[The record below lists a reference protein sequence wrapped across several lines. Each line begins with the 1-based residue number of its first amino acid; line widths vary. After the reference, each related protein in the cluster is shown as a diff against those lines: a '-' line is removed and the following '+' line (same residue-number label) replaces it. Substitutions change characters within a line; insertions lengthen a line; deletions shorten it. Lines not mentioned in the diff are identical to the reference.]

1 MTDQHDDGAL
11 PRVGRAATLRRQP
24 GRVRGSAGGN
34 ATATGKNVDA
44 TAPTG
49 TAKAAAAGAVLP
61 RWARQFGRIDP
72 TAAGGSGG
80 GGVEAAAT
88 GFDDGGDA
96 DAHHHHS
103 AAAAASSAAAAEEDR
118 YLRREAYGLASAAVD
133 KALGRAWECALRGG
147 GDGAAGGR
155 RRKRGDGGGLAEEE
169 GALVRDLDA
178 FFAAYRP
185 APCPP
190 SSSQLLLDAEEEER
204 EGGSKRRRLDDNG
217 AHGDDV
223 LANFLLPPARD
234 PTLLPLALLSVGPSV
249 LDRIEVAKLVHRGL
263 AARCCSSS
271 SSGGNGNDD
280 NNRAAVCVLRG
291 GPYRNS
297 SSSSSGTGRSFHGQL
312 LRDVLAQCVAQE
324 PRRSQYLYLLDG
336 ARTGTGAGTTTT
348 AASRRFKHVSYAE
361 RITEWAGLTEQ
372 FHSVVVLV
380 EDPESLPHRT
390 YEAFLAAIAE
400 LRAVH
405 GVPIGLVLA
414 SIDHV
419 GGGGSGGGGGG
430 GSGGGTL
437 SRSALGGIAGIDVR
451 SFAVPPSDVV
461 LDHLI
466 RQLFISEE
474 DLAVLLGA
482 PLLRDIRAS
491 FLDNHRSVVE
501 AAMQIKAALA
511 HQLVQ
516 RGSFL
521 SMAQIPAFAN
531 AEWPRIAWFCVD
543 KGARSFIMASSSSR
557 DADMSSRFC
566 ASRIRT
572 MIWRQRMFVL
582 VNAWIRHARDLLP
595 SLGRTKTADLMIEFG
610 LVEGRVSQSSSFD
623 ELFQALGEFIRKL
636 PIRDVQ
642 ALLLRWRDEMKQR
655 ETSFAAADDAF
666 RLVYEYVDE
675 SGDDIIWKLTEEEL
689 NSFIILFCRQESA
702 GRALEDESA
711 VCKELRA
718 SLVHSLE
725 VKSRMLKDLNM
736 PFSSDR
742 VREDSEA
749 VISSGVGSLLPQVRR
764 GTARALSHPPAL
776 PNRETSITHDPL
788 VVFQAMT
795 TRVVEIEEWYKAFT
809 EEIGTSS
816 PTIRGGILWQRFIF
830 AVHQLEMCGLVCR
843 SRRRGG
849 NAYEKT
855 AMVWASGS

>member
-1 MTDQHDDGAL
+1 MADQHDDGAP

-34 ATATGKNVDA
+34 ATATGKNADA
-44 TAPTG
+44 TASTRPHHPAG
-49 TAKAAAAGAVLP
+49 RRTAAVLP

-80 GGVEAAAT
+80 GVEAAAT
-88 GFDDGGDA
+88 GYDDGGDA
-96 DAHHHHS
+96 DAHQHHS
-103 AAAAASSAAAAEEDR
+103 AAAAAASSAAAAEEDR
-118 YLRREAYGLASAAVD
+118 YLRREAYGLASSAVD
-133 KALGRAWECALRGG
+133 KALGRAWECALRG
-147 GDGAAGGR
+147 DGTAGGR
-155 RRKRGDGGGLAEEE
+155 RRKRRDEGGLAEEG

-185 APCPP
+185 EPCPP
-190 SSSQLLLDAEEEER
+190 SSSQLLLDAEEEK
-204 EGGSKRRRLDDNG
+204 EGEGDSKRRRLDGNG
-217 AHGDDV
+217 AHDDDV
-223 LANFLLPPARD
+223 LVNFLLPPARD
-234 PTLLPLALLSVGPSV
+234 PTLTPLALLSVGPSV

-263 AARCCSSS
+263 AAHCS
-271 SSGGNGNDD
+271 SSGGDGNDD

-324 PRRSQYLYLLDG
+324 PHRSQYLYLLDG
-336 ARTGTGAGTTTT
+336 ARIGASVGTTTT

-361 RITEWAGLTEQ
+361 RITEWAGLTES
-372 FHSVVVLV
+372 FHSVVVVV

-390 YEAFLAAIAE
+390 YEAFLAAVAE
-400 LRAVH
+400 LRTVH

-474 DLAVLLGA
+474 DLAVILGA

-521 SMAQIPAFAN
+521 SMAQILAFAN

-595 SLGRTKTADLMIEFG
+595 SLGRTKAADLMIDFG

-636 PIRDVQ
+636 PIGDVQ

-689 NSFIILFCRQESA
+689 NSFIVLFDRQESE

-742 VREDSEA
+742 VKEDSEA

-764 GTARALSHPPAL
+764 GTARALAHPPAL